1 MPQLQSRSLRVYADR
16 LEYLDQTQLPQ
27 AEQWVSCDSPEAW
40 QVAVKS
46 LAIRGAPLIGLSAAF
61 VLAQYAARHPASD
74 WQSLSDRLRATRPT
88 AVNLMYCL
96 DALEA
101 CFAQGANALAERAAG
116 LFAEDRELCQR
127 MAERGAELI
136 QPGDRVLT
144 HCNTGALATAGVG
157 TAIGALAAANQRG
170 VELHVYVGETR
181 PLLQGGRLTA
191 WEMADLGIPYQLIT
205 DSMAASL
212 MAMGK
217 VDKVM
222 VGADRICANGDFA
235 NKVGTYMLAVIAHY
249 HQVPFYVVAPYTTVD
264 PTCATGADIPIEQRD
279 PAEVRGAA
287 GAFGEV
293 VWAPS
298 DAPVWNPAFDVTP
311 AKLVT
316 AWVLDTGVFDAA
328 GIARGEHCGSPTR
341 YLAAAMDARTQCKIG

>member
-1 MPQLQSRSLRVYADR
+1 MVTLQSRSLRVHADA
-16 LEYLDQTQLPQ
+16 LEYLDQTRLPQ
-27 AEQWVSCDSPEAW
+27 AEEWVRCDSPEAW
-40 QVAVKS
+40 QHAVKH

-61 VLAQYAARHPASD
+61 VLAQYAARHPQSE
-74 WQSLSDRLRATRPT
+74 WQLVSDRLRATRPT

-96 DALEA
+96 DAMEA
-101 CFAQGANALAERAAG
+101 CFAQGPDALAERAQA
-116 LFAEDRELCQR
+116 LFEEDRALCQR
-127 MAERGAELI
+127 MAERGADLLAS
-136 QPGDRVLT
+136 GDRVLT

-157 TAIGALAAANQRG
+157 TAIGALAIAKQRG
-170 VELHVYVGETR
+170 VALHVYVDETR

-212 MAMGK
+212 MAAGK

-235 NKVGTYMLAVIAHY
+235 NKVGTYMLAVAAHY

-264 PTCATGADIPIEQRD
+264 PACATGAAIPIEQRD
-279 PAEVRGAA
+279 GAEVRGAA

-316 AWVLDTGVFDAA
+316 AWILDTGVFDAA
-328 GIARGEHCGSPTR
+328 AIAQGEHLRGWR
-341 YLAAAMDARTQCKIG
+341 

>member
-1 MPQLQSRSLRVYADR
+1 MVNLQSRSLRVYADA
-16 LEYLDQTQLPQ
+16 LEYLDQTRLPQ
-27 AEQWVSCDSPEAW
+27 AEEWVRCDSPEAW
-40 QVAVKS
+40 QHAVKH

-61 VLAQYAARHPASD
+61 VLAQYAARHPQSD
-74 WQSLSDRLRATRPT
+74 WQLVSDRLRATRPT

-96 DALEA
+96 DAMEA
-101 CFAQGANALAERAAG
+101 CFAQGADALAERAQA
-116 LFAEDRELCQR
+116 LFEEDRALCQR
-127 MAERGAELI
+127 MAERGADLLAS
-136 QPGDRVLT
+136 GDRVLT

-157 TAIGALAAANQRG
+157 TAIGALAIAKQRG
-170 VELHVYVGETR
+170 IDLHVYVDETR

-191 WEMADLGIPYQLIT
+191 WEMADLDIPYQLIT

-212 MAMGK
+212 MAAGK

-235 NKVGTYMLAVIAHY
+235 NKVGTYMLSVAAHY

-264 PTCATGADIPIEQRD
+264 PACATGAAIPIEQRD
-279 PAEVRGAA
+279 GAEVRGAT
-287 GAFGEV
+287 GAFGGV

-316 AWVLDTGVFDAA
+316 AWILDTGVFDAA
-328 GIARGEHCGSPTR
+328 AIAQGEHLRGWH
-341 YLAAAMDARTQCKIG
+341 

>member
-1 MPQLQSRSLRVYADR
+1 MVNLQSRSLRVYADA
-16 LEYLDQTQLPQ
+16 LEYLDQTRLPQ
-27 AEQWVSCDSPEAW
+27 AEEWVRCDSPEAW
-40 QVAVKS
+40 QHAVKR

-61 VLAQYAARHPASD
+61 VLAQYVARHPQSE
-74 WQSLSDRLRATRPT
+74 WQLVSDRLRATRPT

-96 DALEA
+96 DAMEA
-101 CFAQGANALAERAAG
+101 CFAQGADALAERAKA
-116 LFAEDRELCQR
+116 LFEEDRALCQR
-127 MAERGAELI
+127 MAERGADLLAS
-136 QPGDRVLT
+136 GDRVLT

-157 TAIGALAAANQRG
+157 TAIGALAIAQQRG
-170 VELHVYVGETR
+170 IDLHVYVDETR

-212 MAMGK
+212 MAAGK

-235 NKVGTYMLAVIAHY
+235 NKVGTYMLAVAAHY

-264 PTCATGADIPIEQRD
+264 PACASGAAIPIEQRD
-279 PAEVRGAA
+279 GAEVRGVA

-293 VWAPS
+293 EWAPS
-298 DAPVWNPAFDVTP
+298 EAPVWNPAFDVTP
-311 AKLVT
+311 ASLVT
-316 AWVLDTGVFDAA
+316 AWVLDTGVFDSAA
-328 GIARGEHCGSPTR
+328 IARGEHLRGWR
-341 YLAAAMDARTQCKIG
+341 

>member
-1 MPQLQSRSLRVYADR
+1 MVTLQSRSLRVHADA
-16 LEYLDQTQLPQ
+16 LEYLDQTRLPQ
-27 AEQWVSCDSPEAW
+27 AEEWVRCDSPEAW
-40 QVAVKS
+40 QHAVKH

-61 VLAQYAARHPASD
+61 VLAQYAARHPQSE
-74 WQSLSDRLRATRPT
+74 WQFVSDRLRATRPT

-96 DALEA
+96 DAMEA
-101 CFAQGANALAERAAG
+101 CFAQGAHALAERAKA
-116 LFAEDRELCQR
+116 LFEEDRALCQR
-127 MAERGAELI
+127 MAERGADLLAS
-136 QPGDRVLT
+136 GDRVLT

-157 TAIGALAAANQRG
+157 TAIGALAIAKQRG
-170 VELHVYVGETR
+170 VALQVYVDETR

-212 MAMGK
+212 MAAGK

-235 NKVGTYMLAVIAHY
+235 NKVGTYMLAVAAHY

-264 PTCATGADIPIEQRD
+264 PACATGAAIPIEQRD
-279 PAEVRGAA
+279 GAEVRGAA

-311 AKLVT
+311 ASLVT
-316 AWVLDTGVFDAA
+316 AWILDTGVFDAA
-328 GIARGEHCGSPTR
+328 AIAQGEHLRGWR
-341 YLAAAMDARTQCKIG
+341 

>member
-1 MPQLQSRSLRVYADR
+1 MVTLQSRSLRVHADA
-16 LEYLDQTQLPQ
+16 LEYLDQTRLPQ
-27 AEQWVSCDSPEAW
+27 AEEWVRCDSPEAW
-40 QVAVKS
+40 QHAVKH

-61 VLAQYAARHPASD
+61 VLAQYAARHPQSE
-74 WQSLSDRLRATRPT
+74 WQWVSDRLRATRPT

-96 DALEA
+96 DAMEA
-101 CFAQGANALAERAAG
+101 CFAQGADALAERAQA
-116 LFAEDRELCQR
+116 LFDEDRALCQR
-127 MAERGAELI
+127 MAERGADLLAS
-136 QPGDRVLT
+136 GDRVLT

-157 TAIGALAAANQRG
+157 TAIGALAIAKQRG
-170 VELHVYVGETR
+170 VALHVYVDETR

-212 MAMGK
+212 MAAGK

-235 NKVGTYMLAVIAHY
+235 NKVGTYMLAVAAHY

-264 PTCATGADIPIEQRD
+264 PACATGAAIPIEQRD
-279 PAEVRGAA
+279 GAEVRGAA

-311 AKLVT
+311 ASLVT
-316 AWVLDTGVFDAA
+316 AWILDTGVFDAA
-328 GIARGEHCGSPTR
+328 AIAQGEHLRGWR
-341 YLAAAMDARTQCKIG
+341 

>member
-1 MPQLQSRSLRVYADR
+1 MVTLQSRSVRVHADA
-16 LEYLDQTQLPQ
+16 LEYQDQTRLPQ
-27 AEQWVSCDSPEAW
+27 AEEWVRCDSPEAW
-40 QVAVKS
+40 QHAVKH

-61 VLAQYAARHPASD
+61 VLAQYAARHPQSE
-74 WQSLSDRLRATRPT
+74 WQWVSDRLRVTRPT
-88 AVNLMYCL
+88 ALNLMYCL
-96 DALEA
+96 DAMEA
-101 CFAQGANALAERAAG
+101 CFAQGANALAERAQA
-116 LFAEDRELCQR
+116 LFEEDRALCQR
-127 MAERGAELI
+127 MAERGADLLAS
-136 QPGDRVLT
+136 GDRVLT

-157 TAIGALAAANQRG
+157 TAIGALAIAKQRG
-170 VELHVYVGETR
+170 VALHVYVDETR

-212 MAMGK
+212 MAAGK

-235 NKVGTYMLAVIAHY
+235 NKVGTYMLAVAAHY

-264 PTCATGADIPIEQRD
+264 PACATGAAIPIEQRD
-279 PAEVRGAA
+279 GAEVRGAA

-311 AKLVT
+311 ASLVT
-316 AWVLDTGVFDAA
+316 AWILDTGVFDAA
-328 GIARGEHCGSPTR
+328 AIAQGEHLRGWR
-341 YLAAAMDARTQCKIG
+341 

>member
-1 MPQLQSRSLRVYADR
+1 MVNLQSRSLRVYADS
-16 LEYLDQTQLPQ
+16 LEYLDQTRLPQ
-27 AEQWVSCDSPEAW
+27 AEEWVHCDSPEAW
-40 QVAVKS
+40 QHAVKH

-61 VLAQYAARHPASD
+61 VLAQYAARHPESE
-74 WQSLSDRLRATRPT
+74 WQAVSDRLRATRPT

-96 DALEA
+96 DAMEA
-101 CFAQGANALAERAAG
+101 CFAQGAVALAERAKA
-116 LFAEDRELCQR
+116 LFEEDRALCQR
-127 MAERGAELI
+127 MAERGADLLAS
-136 QPGDRVLT
+136 GDRVLT

-157 TAIGALAAANQRG
+157 TAIGALAIAKQRG
-170 VELHVYVGETR
+170 IDLHVYVDETR

-191 WEMADLGIPYQLIT
+191 WEMAELGIPYQLIT

-212 MAMGK
+212 MAAGK

-235 NKVGTYMLAVIAHY
+235 NKVGTYMLAVAAHY

-264 PTCATGADIPIEQRD
+264 PACATGAAIPIEQRD
-279 PAEVRGAA
+279 GAEVRGAA

-316 AWVLDTGVFDAA
+316 AWILDTGVFDSAA
-328 GIARGEHCGSPTR
+328 IARGEHLRGWR
-341 YLAAAMDARTQCKIG
+341 

>member
-1 MPQLQSRSLRVYADR
+1 MVTLQSRSVRVHADA
-16 LEYLDQTQLPQ
+16 LEYQDQTRLPQ
-27 AEQWVSCDSPEAW
+27 AEEWVRCDSPEAW
-40 QVAVKS
+40 QHAVKH

-61 VLAQYAARHPASD
+61 VLAQYAARHPQSE
-74 WQSLSDRLRATRPT
+74 WQWVSDRLRVTRPT
-88 AVNLMYCL
+88 ALNLMYCL
-96 DALEA
+96 DAMEA
-101 CFAQGANALAERAAG
+101 CFAQGADALAERAQA
-116 LFAEDRELCQR
+116 LFEEDRALCQR
-127 MAERGAELI
+127 MAERGADLLAS
-136 QPGDRVLT
+136 GDRVLT

-157 TAIGALAAANQRG
+157 TAIGALAIAKQRG
-170 VELHVYVGETR
+170 VALHVYVDETR

-212 MAMGK
+212 MAAGK

-235 NKVGTYMLAVIAHY
+235 NKVGTYMLAVAAHY

-264 PTCATGADIPIEQRD
+264 PACATGAAIPIEQRD
-279 PAEVRGAA
+279 GAEVRGAA

-311 AKLVT
+311 ASLVT
-316 AWVLDTGVFDAA
+316 AWILDTGVFDAA
-328 GIARGEHCGSPTR
+328 AIAQGEHLRGWR
-341 YLAAAMDARTQCKIG
+341 

>member
-1 MPQLQSRSLRVYADR
+1 MVNLQSRSLRVYADS
-16 LEYLDQTQLPQ
+16 LEYLDQTRLPQ
-27 AEQWVSCDSPEAW
+27 AEEWVRCDSPDAW
-40 QVAVKS
+40 QHAVKH

-61 VLAQYAARHPASD
+61 VLAQYAARHPESE
-74 WQSLSDRLRATRPT
+74 WQAVSDRLRATRPT

-96 DALEA
+96 DAMEA
-101 CFAQGANALAERAAG
+101 CFAQGADALAERAKA
-116 LFAEDRELCQR
+116 LFEEDRALCQR
-127 MAERGAELI
+127 IAERGADLLASS
-136 QPGDRVLT
+136 DRVLT

-157 TAIGALAAANQRG
+157 TAIGALAIAKQRG
-170 VELHVYVGETR
+170 VELHVYVDETR

-212 MAMGK
+212 MAAGK

-235 NKVGTYMLAVIAHY
+235 NKVGTYMLAVAAYY

-264 PTCATGADIPIEQRD
+264 PACATGAAIPIEQRD
-279 PAEVRGAA
+279 GAEVRGAA

-316 AWVLDTGVFDAA
+316 AWILDTGVFDSAA
-328 GIARGEHCGSPTR
+328 IARGEHLRGWR
-341 YLAAAMDARTQCKIG
+341 

>member
-1 MPQLQSRSLRVYADR
+1 MVNLQSRSLRVYADA
-16 LEYLDQTQLPQ
+16 LEYLDQTRLPQ
-27 AEQWVSCDSPEAW
+27 AEEWVRCDSPDAW
-40 QVAVKS
+40 QHAVKH

-61 VLAQYAARHPASD
+61 VLAQYAARHPESE
-74 WQSLSDRLRATRPT
+74 WQAVSDRLRATRPT

-96 DALEA
+96 DAMEA
-101 CFAQGANALAERAAG
+101 CFAQGADALAERAQA
-116 LFAEDRELCQR
+116 LFEEDRALCQR
-127 MAERGAELI
+127 MAERGADLLAS
-136 QPGDRVLT
+136 GDRVLT

-157 TAIGALAAANQRG
+157 TAIGALAIAKQRG
-170 VELHVYVGETR
+170 IDLHVYVDETR

-212 MAMGK
+212 MAAGK

-235 NKVGTYMLAVIAHY
+235 NKVGTYMLAVAAHY

-264 PTCATGADIPIEQRD
+264 PACATGAAIPIEQRD
-279 PAEVRGAA
+279 GAEVRGAA

-316 AWVLDTGVFDAA
+316 AWILDTGVFDSAA
-328 GIARGEHCGSPTR
+328 IARGEHLRGWR
-341 YLAAAMDARTQCKIG
+341 

>member
-1 MPQLQSRSLRVYADR
+1 MVNLQSRSLRVYADA
-16 LEYLDQTQLPQ
+16 LEYLDQTRLPQ
-27 AEQWVSCDSPEAW
+27 AEEWVRCDSPEAW
-40 QVAVKS
+40 QHAVKH

-61 VLAQYAARHPASD
+61 VLAQYAARHPQSE
-74 WQSLSDRLRATRPT
+74 WQWVSDRLRATRPT

-96 DALEA
+96 DAMEA
-101 CFAQGANALAERAAG
+101 CFAQGADALAERAQA
-116 LFAEDRELCQR
+116 LFEEDRALCQR
-127 MAERGAELI
+127 MAERGADLLAS
-136 QPGDRVLT
+136 GDRVLT

-157 TAIGALAAANQRG
+157 TAIGALAIAKQRG
-170 VELHVYVGETR
+170 VALHVYVDETR

-212 MAMGK
+212 MAAGK

-235 NKVGTYMLAVIAHY
+235 NKVGTYMLAVAAHY

-264 PTCATGADIPIEQRD
+264 PACATGAAIPIEQRD
-279 PAEVRGAA
+279 GAEVRGAA

-311 AKLVT
+311 ASLVT
-316 AWVLDTGVFDAA
+316 AWILDTGVFDAA
-328 GIARGEHCGSPTR
+328 AIAQGEHLRGWR
-341 YLAAAMDARTQCKIG
+341 

>member
-1 MPQLQSRSLRVYADR
+1 MVTLQSRSLRVHADA
-16 LEYLDQTQLPQ
+16 LEYLDQTRLPQ
-27 AEQWVSCDSPEAW
+27 AEEWVRCDSPEAW
-40 QVAVKS
+40 QHAVKH

-61 VLAQYAARHPASD
+61 VLAQYAARHPQSE
-74 WQSLSDRLRATRPT
+74 WQWVSDRLRATRPT

-96 DALEA
+96 DAMEA
-101 CFAQGANALAERAAG
+101 CFAQGVDALAERAQA
-116 LFAEDRELCQR
+116 LFDEDRALCQR
-127 MAERGAELI
+127 MAERGADLLAS
-136 QPGDRVLT
+136 GDRVLT

-157 TAIGALAAANQRG
+157 TAIGALAIAKQRG
-170 VELHVYVGETR
+170 VALHVYVDETR

-212 MAMGK
+212 MAAGK

-235 NKVGTYMLAVIAHY
+235 NKVGTYMLAVAAHY

-264 PTCATGADIPIEQRD
+264 PACATGAAIPIEQRD
-279 PAEVRGAA
+279 GAEVRGAA

-311 AKLVT
+311 ASLVT
-316 AWVLDTGVFDAA
+316 AWILDTGVFDAA
-328 GIARGEHCGSPTR
+328 AIAQGEHLRGWR
-341 YLAAAMDARTQCKIG
+341 

>member
-1 MPQLQSRSLRVYADR
+1 MVNLQSRSLRVYADA
-16 LEYLDQTQLPQ
+16 LEYLDQTRLPQ
-27 AEQWVSCDSPEAW
+27 AEEWVRCDSPDAW
-40 QVAVKS
+40 QHAVKH

-61 VLAQYAARHPASD
+61 VLAQYAARHPESE
-74 WQSLSDRLRATRPT
+74 WQAVSDRLRATRPT

-96 DALEA
+96 DAMEA
-101 CFAQGANALAERAAG
+101 CFAQGADALAERAQA
-116 LFAEDRELCQR
+116 LFEEDRALCQR
-127 MAERGAELI
+127 MAERGADLLAS
-136 QPGDRVLT
+136 GDRVLT

-157 TAIGALAAANQRG
+157 TAIGALAIAKQRG
-170 VELHVYVGETR
+170 VALHVYVDETR

-212 MAMGK
+212 MAAGK

-235 NKVGTYMLAVIAHY
+235 NKVGTYMLAVAAHY

-264 PTCATGADIPIEQRD
+264 PACATGAAIPIEQRD
-279 PAEVRGAA
+279 GAEVRGAA

-316 AWVLDTGVFDAA
+316 AWILDTGVFDSAA
-328 GIARGEHCGSPTR
+328 IARGEHLRGWR
-341 YLAAAMDARTQCKIG
+341 

>member
-1 MPQLQSRSLRVYADR
+1 MVNLQSRSLRVYADA
-16 LEYLDQTQLPQ
+16 LEYLDQTRLPQ
-27 AEQWVSCDSPEAW
+27 AEEWVRCDSPEAW
-40 QVAVKS
+40 QHAVKH

-61 VLAQYAARHPASD
+61 VLAQYAARHPEPE
-74 WQSLSDRLRATRPT
+74 WQAVSDRLRATRPT

-96 DALEA
+96 DAMEA
-101 CFAQGANALAERAAG
+101 CFTQGADALAERAKA
-116 LFAEDRELCQR
+116 LFEEDRALCQR
-127 MAERGAELI
+127 MAERGADLLAS
-136 QPGDRVLT
+136 GDRVLT

-157 TAIGALAAANQRG
+157 TAIGALAIAKQRG
-170 VELHVYVGETR
+170 IDLHVYVDETR

-212 MAMGK
+212 MAAGK

-235 NKVGTYMLAVIAHY
+235 NKVGTYMLAVAAHY

-264 PTCATGADIPIEQRD
+264 PACATGAAIPIEQRD
-279 PAEVRGAA
+279 GAEVRGAA

-316 AWVLDTGVFDAA
+316 AWILDTGVFDSAA
-328 GIARGEHCGSPTR
+328 IARGEHLRGWR
-341 YLAAAMDARTQCKIG
+341 

>member
-1 MPQLQSRSLRVYADR
+1 MVTLQSRSLRVHADA
-16 LEYLDQTQLPQ
+16 LEYLDQTRLPQ
-27 AEQWVSCDSPEAW
+27 AEEWVRCDSPEAW
-40 QVAVKS
+40 QHAVKH

-61 VLAQYAARHPASD
+61 VLAQYAARHPEPE
-74 WQSLSDRLRATRPT
+74 WQAVSDRLRATRPT

-96 DALEA
+96 DAMEA
-101 CFAQGANALAERAAG
+101 CFTQGADALAERAKA
-116 LFAEDRELCQR
+116 LFEEDRALCQR
-127 MAERGAELI
+127 MAERGADLLAS
-136 QPGDRVLT
+136 GDRVLT

-157 TAIGALAAANQRG
+157 TAIGALAIAKQRG
-170 VELHVYVGETR
+170 IDLHVYVDETR

-212 MAMGK
+212 MAAGK

-235 NKVGTYMLAVIAHY
+235 NKVGTYMLAVAAHY

-264 PTCATGADIPIEQRD
+264 PACATGAAIPIEQRD
-279 PAEVRGAA
+279 GAEVRGAA

-316 AWVLDTGVFDAA
+316 AWILDTGVFDSAA
-328 GIARGEHCGSPTR
+328 IARGEHLRGWR
-341 YLAAAMDARTQCKIG
+341 

>member
-1 MPQLQSRSLRVYADR
+1 MVTLQSRSLRVHADA
-16 LEYLDQTQLPQ
+16 LEYLDQTRLPQ
-27 AEQWVSCDSPEAW
+27 AEEWVRCDSPEAW
-40 QVAVKS
+40 QHAVKH

-61 VLAQYAARHPASD
+61 VLAQYAARHPQSE
-74 WQSLSDRLRATRPT
+74 WQWVSDRLRATRPT

-96 DALEA
+96 DAMEA
-101 CFAQGANALAERAAG
+101 CFTQGADALAERAQA
-116 LFAEDRELCQR
+116 LFEEDRALCQR
-127 MAERGAELI
+127 MAERGADLLAS
-136 QPGDRVLT
+136 GDRVLT

-157 TAIGALAAANQRG
+157 TAIGALAIAKQRG
-170 VELHVYVGETR
+170 VALHVYVDETR

-212 MAMGK
+212 MAAGK

-235 NKVGTYMLAVIAHY
+235 NKVGTYMLAVAAHY

-264 PTCATGADIPIEQRD
+264 PACATGAAIPIEQRD
-279 PAEVRGAA
+279 GAEVRGAA

-311 AKLVT
+311 ASLVT
-316 AWVLDTGVFDAA
+316 AWILDTGVFDAA
-328 GIARGEHCGSPTR
+328 AIAQGEHLRGWR
-341 YLAAAMDARTQCKIG
+341 

>member
-1 MPQLQSRSLRVYADR
+1 MVTLQSRSLRVHADA
-16 LEYLDQTQLPQ
+16 LEYLDQTRLPQ
-27 AEQWVSCDSPEAW
+27 AEEWVRGDSPEAW
-40 QVAVKS
+40 QHAVKH

-61 VLAQYAARHPASD
+61 VLAQYAARHPEPE
-74 WQSLSDRLRATRPT
+74 WQAVSDRLRATRPT

-96 DALEA
+96 DAMEA
-101 CFAQGANALAERAAG
+101 CFAQGAHALAERAQA
-116 LFAEDRELCQR
+116 LFEEDRALCQR
-127 MAERGAELI
+127 MAERGADLLAS
-136 QPGDRVLT
+136 GDRVLT

-157 TAIGALAAANQRG
+157 TAIGALAIAKQRG
-170 VELHVYVGETR
+170 IDLHVYVDETR

-212 MAMGK
+212 MAAGK

-235 NKVGTYMLAVIAHY
+235 NKVGTYMLAVAAHY

-264 PTCATGADIPIEQRD
+264 PACATGAAIPIEQRD
-279 PAEVRGAA
+279 GAEVRGAA

-316 AWVLDTGVFDAA
+316 AWILDTGVFDSAA
-328 GIARGEHCGSPTR
+328 IARGEHLRGWR
-341 YLAAAMDARTQCKIG
+341 

>member
-1 MPQLQSRSLRVYADR
+1 MVNLQSRSLRVYADS
-16 LEYLDQTQLPQ
+16 LEYLDQTRLPQ
-27 AEQWVSCDSPEAW
+27 AEEWVRCDSPDAW
-40 QVAVKS
+40 QHAVKH

-61 VLAQYAARHPASD
+61 VLAQYAARHPESE
-74 WQSLSDRLRATRPT
+74 WQAVSDRLRATRPT

-96 DALEA
+96 DAMEA
-101 CFAQGANALAERAAG
+101 CFAQGADALAERAKA
-116 LFAEDRELCQR
+116 LFEEDRALCQR
-127 MAERGAELI
+127 MAERGADLLAS
-136 QPGDRVLT
+136 GDRVLT

-157 TAIGALAAANQRG
+157 TAIGALAIAKQRG
-170 VELHVYVGETR
+170 IDLHVYVDETR

-212 MAMGK
+212 MAAGK

-235 NKVGTYMLAVIAHY
+235 NKVGTYMLAVAAHY

-264 PTCATGADIPIEQRD
+264 PACATGAAIPIEQRD
-279 PAEVRGAA
+279 GAEVRGAA

-316 AWVLDTGVFDAA
+316 AWILDTGVFDAEA
-328 GIARGEHCGSPTR
+328 IARGEHLQGWR
-341 YLAAAMDARTQCKIG
+341 

>member
-1 MPQLQSRSLRVYADR
+1 MVNLQSRSLRVYADA
-16 LEYLDQTQLPQ
+16 LEYLDQTRLPQ
-27 AEQWVSCDSPEAW
+27 AEEWVRCDSPDAW
-40 QVAVKS
+40 QHAVKH

-61 VLAQYAARHPASD
+61 VLAQYAARHPESE
-74 WQSLSDRLRATRPT
+74 WQAVSDRLRATRPT

-96 DALEA
+96 DAMEA
-101 CFAQGANALAERAAG
+101 CFAQGANALAERAQA
-116 LFAEDRELCQR
+116 LFEEDRALCQR
-127 MAERGAELI
+127 MAERGADLLAS
-136 QPGDRVLT
+136 GDRVLT

-157 TAIGALAAANQRG
+157 TAIGALAIAKQRG
-170 VELHVYVGETR
+170 VALHVYVDETR

-212 MAMGK
+212 MAAGK

-235 NKVGTYMLAVIAHY
+235 NKVGTYMLAVAAHY

-264 PTCATGADIPIEQRD
+264 PACATGAAIPIEQRD
-279 PAEVRGAA
+279 GAEVRGAA

-311 AKLVT
+311 ASLVT
-316 AWVLDTGVFDAA
+316 AWILDTGVFDAA
-328 GIARGEHCGSPTR
+328 AIAQGEHLRGWR
-341 YLAAAMDARTQCKIG
+341 

>member
-1 MPQLQSRSLRVYADR
+1 MVTLQSRSLRVYADA
-16 LEYLDQTQLPQ
+16 LEYLDQTRLPQ
-27 AEQWVSCDSPEAW
+27 AEEWVRCDSPEAW
-40 QVAVKS
+40 QHAVKH

-61 VLAQYAARHPASD
+61 VLAQYAARHPQSD
-74 WQSLSDRLRATRPT
+74 WQLVSDRLRATRPT

-96 DALEA
+96 DAMEA
-101 CFAQGANALAERAAG
+101 CFAQGAHALAERAQA
-116 LFAEDRELCQR
+116 LFEEDRALCQR
-127 MAERGAELI
+127 MAERGADLLAS
-136 QPGDRVLT
+136 GDRVLT

-157 TAIGALAAANQRG
+157 TAIGALAIAKQRG
-170 VELHVYVGETR
+170 IDLHVYVDETR

-191 WEMADLGIPYQLIT
+191 WEMADLAIPYQLIT

-212 MAMGK
+212 MAAGK

-235 NKVGTYMLAVIAHY
+235 NKVGTYMLAVAAHY

-264 PTCATGADIPIEQRD
+264 PACATGAAIPIEQRD
-279 PAEVRGAA
+279 GAEVRGAA

-311 AKLVT
+311 ASLVT
-316 AWVLDTGVFDAA
+316 AWVLDTGVFDSAA
-328 GIARGEHCGSPTR
+328 IARGEHLRGWR
-341 YLAAAMDARTQCKIG
+341 

>member
-1 MPQLQSRSLRVYADR
+1 MVNLQSRSLRVYADS
-16 LEYLDQTQLPQ
+16 LEYLDQTRLPQ
-27 AEQWVSCDSPEAW
+27 AEEWVRCDSPEAW
-40 QVAVKS
+40 QHAVKH

-61 VLAQYAARHPASD
+61 VLAQYAARHPESE
-74 WQSLSDRLRATRPT
+74 WQAVSDRLRATRPT

-96 DALEA
+96 DAMEA
-101 CFAQGANALAERAAG
+101 CFAQGADALAERAKA
-116 LFAEDRELCQR
+116 LFEEDRALCQR
-127 MAERGAELI
+127 MAERGADLLASS
-136 QPGDRVLT
+136 DRVLT

-157 TAIGALAAANQRG
+157 TAIGALAIAKQRG
-170 VELHVYVGETR
+170 IDLHVYVDETR

-212 MAMGK
+212 MAAGK

-235 NKVGTYMLAVIAHY
+235 NKVGTYMLAVAAHY

-264 PTCATGADIPIEQRD
+264 PACATGAAIPIEQRD
-279 PAEVRGAA
+279 GAEVRGAA

-316 AWVLDTGVFDAA
+316 AWILDTGVFDSAA
-328 GIARGEHCGSPTR
+328 IARGEHLRGWR
-341 YLAAAMDARTQCKIG
+341 

>member
-1 MPQLQSRSLRVYADR
+1 MVTLQSRSLRVHADA
-16 LEYLDQTQLPQ
+16 LEYLDQTRLPQ
-27 AEQWVSCDSPEAW
+27 AEEWVRCDSPEAW
-40 QVAVKS
+40 QHAVKH

-61 VLAQYAARHPASD
+61 VLAQYAARHPQSE
-74 WQSLSDRLRATRPT
+74 WQWVSDRLRATRPT

-96 DALEA
+96 DAMEA
-101 CFAQGANALAERAAG
+101 CFAQGAHALAERAQA
-116 LFAEDRELCQR
+116 LFEEDRALCQR
-127 MAERGAELI
+127 MAERGADLLAS
-136 QPGDRVLT
+136 GDRVLT

-157 TAIGALAAANQRG
+157 TAIGALAIAKQRG
-170 VELHVYVGETR
+170 VALHVYVDETR

-212 MAMGK
+212 MAAGK

-235 NKVGTYMLAVIAHY
+235 NKVGTYMLAVAAHY

-264 PTCATGADIPIEQRD
+264 PACATGAAIPIEQRD
-279 PAEVRGAA
+279 GAEVRGAA

-316 AWVLDTGVFDAA
+316 AWILDTGVFDSAA
-328 GIARGEHCGSPTR
+328 IARGEHLRGWR
-341 YLAAAMDARTQCKIG
+341 

>member
-1 MPQLQSRSLRVYADR
+1 MVNLQSRSLRVYADA
-16 LEYLDQTQLPQ
+16 LEYLDQTRLPQ
-27 AEQWVSCDSPEAW
+27 AEEWVRCDSPEAW
-40 QVAVKS
+40 QHAVKR

-61 VLAQYAARHPASD
+61 VLAQYAARHPQSE
-74 WQSLSDRLRATRPT
+74 WQLVSDRLRATRPT

-96 DALEA
+96 DAMEA
-101 CFAQGANALAERAAG
+101 CFAQGADALAERAKA
-116 LFAEDRELCQR
+116 LFEEDRALCQR
-127 MAERGAELI
+127 MAERGAGLLAS
-136 QPGDRVLT
+136 GDRVLT

-157 TAIGALAAANQRG
+157 TAIGALAIAKQRG
-170 VELHVYVGETR
+170 IDLHVYVDETR

-191 WEMADLGIPYQLIT
+191 WEMADLDIPYQLIT

-212 MAMGK
+212 MAAGK

-235 NKVGTYMLAVIAHY
+235 NKVGTYMLAVAAHY

-264 PTCATGADIPIEQRD
+264 PACATGAAIPIEQRD
-279 PAEVRGAA
+279 GAEVRGVA

-298 DAPVWNPAFDVTP
+298 EAPVWNPAFDVTP
-311 AKLVT
+311 ASLVT
-316 AWVLDTGVFDAA
+316 AWVLDTGVFDSAA
-328 GIARGEHCGSPTR
+328 IALGEHLRGWR
-341 YLAAAMDARTQCKIG
+341 

>member
-1 MPQLQSRSLRVYADR
+1 MVTLQSRSLRVHADA
-16 LEYLDQTQLPQ
+16 LEYLDQTRLPQ
-27 AEQWVSCDSPEAW
+27 AEEWVRCDSPEAW
-40 QVAVKS
+40 QHAVKH

-61 VLAQYAARHPASD
+61 VLAQYAARHPEPE
-74 WQSLSDRLRATRPT
+74 WQAVSDRLRATRPT

-96 DALEA
+96 DAMEA
-101 CFAQGANALAERAAG
+101 CFTQGANALAERAQA
-116 LFAEDRELCQR
+116 LFEEDRALCQR
-127 MAERGAELI
+127 MAERGADLLAS
-136 QPGDRVLT
+136 GDRVLT

-157 TAIGALAAANQRG
+157 TAIGALAIAKQRG
-170 VELHVYVGETR
+170 IDLHVYVDETR

-212 MAMGK
+212 MAAGK

-235 NKVGTYMLAVIAHY
+235 NKVGTYMLAVAAHY

-264 PTCATGADIPIEQRD
+264 PACATGAAIPIEQRD
-279 PAEVRGAA
+279 GAEVRGAA

-311 AKLVT
+311 ASLVT
-316 AWVLDTGVFDAA
+316 AWILDTGVFDAA
-328 GIARGEHCGSPTR
+328 AIAQGEHLRGWR
-341 YLAAAMDARTQCKIG
+341 

>member
-1 MPQLQSRSLRVYADR
+1 MFHLQSRSLRVYADH

-27 AEQWVSCDSPEAW
+27 AEQWVGCGSPEEW
-40 QVAVKS
+40 QGAVKN

-61 VLAQYAARHPASD
+61 ILAQYAAHHPDGD
-74 WQSLSDRLRATRPT
+74 WQLVSDRLRATRPT

-96 DALEA
+96 DAMEA
-101 CFAQGANALAERAAG
+101 CFEQGASALAVRAAE
-116 LFAEDRELCQR
+116 LFTEDRELCQR
-127 MAERGAELI
+127 MAEYGADLL

-157 TAIGALAAANQRG
+157 TAIGALAVAKQRG
-170 VELHVYVGETR
+170 TDLHVYVDETR

-212 MAMGK
+212 MAAGK

-235 NKVGTYMLAVIAHY
+235 NKVGTYMLAVVADY

-264 PTCATGADIPIEQRD
+264 AACATGVEIPIEQRD
-279 PAEVRGAA
+279 PAEIHGAA
-287 GAFGEV
+287 GAFGDV

-328 GIARGEHCGSPTR
+328 AIARGEHCR
-341 YLAAAMDARTQCKIG
+341 

>member
-1 MPQLQSRSLRVYADR
+1 MVTLQSRSLRVYADA
-16 LEYLDQTQLPQ
+16 LEYLDQTRLPQ
-27 AEQWVSCDSPEAW
+27 AEEWVRCDSPEAW
-40 QVAVKS
+40 QHAVKH

-61 VLAQYAARHPASD
+61 VLAQYAARHPQSD
-74 WQSLSDRLRATRPT
+74 WQLVSDRLRATRPT

-96 DALEA
+96 DAMEA
-101 CFAQGANALAERAAG
+101 CFAQGAHALAERAQA
-116 LFAEDRELCQR
+116 LFEEDRALCQR
-127 MAERGAELI
+127 MAERGADLLAS
-136 QPGDRVLT
+136 GDRVLT

-157 TAIGALAAANQRG
+157 TAIGALAIAKQRG
-170 VELHVYVGETR
+170 IDLHVYVDETR

-212 MAMGK
+212 MAAGK

-235 NKVGTYMLAVIAHY
+235 NKVGTYMLAVAAHY

-264 PTCATGADIPIEQRD
+264 PACATGAAIPIEQRD
-279 PAEVRGAA
+279 GAEVRGAA

-311 AKLVT
+311 TKLVT
-316 AWVLDTGVFDAA
+316 AWILDTGVFDSAA
-328 GIARGEHCGSPTR
+328 IARGEHLRGWR
-341 YLAAAMDARTQCKIG
+341 

>member
-1 MPQLQSRSLRVYADR
+1 MVTLQSRSLRVHADA
-16 LEYLDQTQLPQ
+16 LEYLDQTRLPQ
-27 AEQWVSCDSPEAW
+27 AEEWVRCDSPEAW
-40 QVAVKS
+40 QHAVKH

-61 VLAQYAARHPASD
+61 VLAQYAARHPEPE
-74 WQSLSDRLRATRPT
+74 WQAVSDRLRATRPT

-96 DALEA
+96 DAMEA
-101 CFAQGANALAERAAG
+101 CFTQGADALAERAKA
-116 LFAEDRELCQR
+116 LFEEDRALCQR
-127 MAERGAELI
+127 MAERGADLLAS
-136 QPGDRVLT
+136 GDRVLT

-157 TAIGALAAANQRG
+157 TAIGALAIAKQRG
-170 VELHVYVGETR
+170 IDLHVYVDETR

-212 MAMGK
+212 MAAGK

-235 NKVGTYMLAVIAHY
+235 NKVGTYMLAVAAYY

-264 PTCATGADIPIEQRD
+264 PACATGAAIPIEQRD
-279 PAEVRGAA
+279 GAEVRGAA

-311 AKLVT
+311 ASLVT
-316 AWVLDTGVFDAA
+316 AWVLDTGVFDSAA
-328 GIARGEHCGSPTR
+328 IARGEHLRGWR
-341 YLAAAMDARTQCKIG
+341 

>member
-1 MPQLQSRSLRVYADR
+1 MVTLQSRSLRVHADA
-16 LEYLDQTQLPQ
+16 LEYLDQTRLPQ
-27 AEQWVSCDSPEAW
+27 AEEWVRCDSPEAW
-40 QVAVKS
+40 QHAVKH

-61 VLAQYAARHPASD
+61 VLAQYAARHPQSD
-74 WQSLSDRLRATRPT
+74 WQLVSDRLRATRPT

-96 DALEA
+96 DAMEA
-101 CFAQGANALAERAAG
+101 CFAQGAHALAERAQA
-116 LFAEDRELCQR
+116 LFEEDRALCQR
-127 MAERGAELI
+127 MAERGADLLAS
-136 QPGDRVLT
+136 GDRVLT

-157 TAIGALAAANQRG
+157 TAIGALAIAKQRG
-170 VELHVYVGETR
+170 VALQVYVDETR

-212 MAMGK
+212 MAAGK

-235 NKVGTYMLAVIAHY
+235 NKVGTYMLAVAAHY

-264 PTCATGADIPIEQRD
+264 PACATGAAIPIEQRD
-279 PAEVRGAA
+279 GAEVRGAA

-316 AWVLDTGVFDAA
+316 AWILDTGVFDSAA
-328 GIARGEHCGSPTR
+328 IARGEHLRGWR
-341 YLAAAMDARTQCKIG
+341 

>member
-1 MPQLQSRSLRVYADR
+1 MVTLQSRSLRVHADA
-16 LEYLDQTQLPQ
+16 LEYLDQTRLPQ
-27 AEQWVSCDSPEAW
+27 AEEWVRCDSPEAW
-40 QVAVKS
+40 QHAVKH

-61 VLAQYAARHPASD
+61 VLAQYAARHPQSE
-74 WQSLSDRLRATRPT
+74 WQWVSDRLRATRPT

-96 DALEA
+96 DAMEA
-101 CFAQGANALAERAAG
+101 CFAQGADALAERAQA
-116 LFAEDRELCQR
+116 LFEEDRALCQR
-127 MAERGAELI
+127 MAERGADLLAS
-136 QPGDRVLT
+136 GDRVLT

-157 TAIGALAAANQRG
+157 TAIGALAIAKQRG
-170 VELHVYVGETR
+170 VALHVYVDETR

-212 MAMGK
+212 MAAGK

-235 NKVGTYMLAVIAHY
+235 NKVGTYMLAVAAHY

-264 PTCATGADIPIEQRD
+264 PACATGAAIPIEQRD
-279 PAEVRGAA
+279 GAEVRGAS

-311 AKLVT
+311 ASLVT

-328 GIARGEHCGSPTR
+328 AIAQGEHLRGWC
-341 YLAAAMDARTQCKIG
+341 

>member
-1 MPQLQSRSLRVYADR
+1 MVTLQSRSLRVHADA
-16 LEYLDQTQLPQ
+16 LEYLDQTRLPQ
-27 AEQWVSCDSPEAW
+27 AEEWVRCGSPEAW
-40 QVAVKS
+40 RHAVKH

-61 VLAQYAARHPASD
+61 VLAQYAARHPKSE
-74 WQSLSDRLRATRPT
+74 WQAVSDRLRATRPT

-96 DALEA
+96 DAMEA
-101 CFAQGANALAERAAG
+101 CFAQGADALVERAQA
-116 LFAEDRELCQR
+116 LFEEDCALCQR
-127 MAERGAELI
+127 MAERGADLLAS
-136 QPGDRVLT
+136 GDRVLT

-157 TAIGALAAANQRG
+157 TAIGALAIAKQRG
-170 VELHVYVGETR
+170 VELHVYVDETR

-212 MAMGK
+212 MAAGK

-235 NKVGTYMLAVIAHY
+235 NKVGTYMLAVAAHY

-264 PTCATGADIPIEQRD
+264 PACATGAAIPIEQRD
-279 PAEVRGAA
+279 GAEVRGAA

-316 AWVLDTGVFDAA
+316 AWILDTGVFDSAA
-328 GIARGEHCGSPTR
+328 IARGEHLRGWR
-341 YLAAAMDARTQCKIG
+341 